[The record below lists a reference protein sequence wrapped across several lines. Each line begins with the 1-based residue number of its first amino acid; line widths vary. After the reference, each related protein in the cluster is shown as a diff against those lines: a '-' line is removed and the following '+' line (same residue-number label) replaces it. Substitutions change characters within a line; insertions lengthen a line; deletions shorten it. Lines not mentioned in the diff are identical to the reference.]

1 MSMAKLANA
10 ALCSLGGFK
19 EIIKPGCDVK
29 VTNTLRLK
37 FENK

>member
-1 MSMAKLANA
+1 MAKLGNA

-29 VTNTLRLK
+29 VGI
-37 FENK
+37 